1 MCNHTAGF
9 ADNRTFKFGK
19 LCVCTGGRPKLIAHH
34 PLVFGVRDT
43 EVCADT
49 PLVPARVR
57 SLMVLRVT
65 RFQSVAALRRKV
77 GTARRV
83 CVVGNGGIALEAVF
97 GVRRFAFA
105 RLKPM

>member
-1 MCNHTAGF
+1 
-9 ADNRTFKFGK
+9 
-19 LCVCTGGRPKLIAHH
+19 
-34 PLVFGVRDT
+34 
-43 EVCADT
+43 
-49 PLVPARVR
+49 
-57 SLMVLRVT
+57 MVLRVT

-105 RLKPM
+105 RLKLV